1 MTRELYSKSFYHES
15 NMKPIHVVL
24 TNCRINLK
32 CIVIVIVTIT
42 FECSLLIVFYNGPD
56 YSNMIVPQYI
66 YENDLSFIYSLYFNK
81 FKAAL

>member
-42 FECSLLIVFYNGPD
+42 F
-56 YSNMIVPQYI
+56 
-66 YENDLSFIYSLYFNK
+66 
-81 FKAAL
+81 